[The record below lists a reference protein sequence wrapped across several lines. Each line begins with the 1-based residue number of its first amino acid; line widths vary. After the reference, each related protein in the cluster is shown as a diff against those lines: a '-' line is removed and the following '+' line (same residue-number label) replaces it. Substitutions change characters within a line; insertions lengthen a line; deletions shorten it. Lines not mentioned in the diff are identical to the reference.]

1 MPRKTI
7 AKKLTAFTLALM
19 LLFSIKVP
27 AFANEI
33 NSMELKNFYVDV
45 WPEYDDPRVLVIY
58 KGAFINNTGNT
69 IKTGEKVYFN
79 VPNGAEIGMAC
90 ESDVNYQAHGCQPYE
105 TISKGAE
112 TATTEDDYQVL
123 SWKITK
129 DVEPGQEYYVFMEFY
144 YNPIEG
150 QTDKTINYIFRPSA
164 KIDTMNLLVQQPAK
178 ATNFKLSPEAPSS
191 GKSGEFTNYYY
202 SYSNVKPEDN
212 KEIKITYTKTDPKP
226 SVEKAKDAAGGTV
239 EDGAPLGTSAWSEP
253 ATMAAGIFFVGLLGF
268 FVYYA
273 VNNNKPNHRAQ
284 RVKNKAKK
292 SKNSKQQEDR
302 NLGKLSNSKGN
313 NKLIQEKKKIRQ
325 MLLNG
330 EIGEETYRELI
341 AELEDE
347 HN

>member
-7 AKKLTAFTLALM
+7 AKNLTAFALALM
-19 LLFSIKVP
+19 FLFSIKVP

-58 KGAFINNTGNT
+58 KGTFINNTGNT

-90 ESDVNYQAHGCQPYE
+90 ETDSNYGSHGCQPYE
-105 TISKGAE
+105 TFSKGAE
-112 TATTEDDYQVL
+112 TATTDDDYQVL
-123 SWKITK
+123 SWRTTK
-129 DVEPGQEYYVFMEFY
+129 DVEPGQDYYVFLEFY

-150 QTDKTINYIFRPSA
+150 ETDKTINYIFRPSA
-164 KIDTMNLLVQQPAK
+164 KINTMNLLIQQPAK
-178 ATNFKLSPEAPSS
+178 ATNFKLSPEAPTS

-226 SVEKAKDAAGGTV
+226 SVEKAENAAGGTV
-239 EDGAPLGTSAWSEP
+239 EGGSQLGTSAWSEP
-253 ATMAAGIFFVGLLGF
+253 ATMIAGIFFVGLLGF

-273 VNNNKPNHRAQ
+273 LNNKPNHRAQ
-284 RVKNKAKK
+284 RVKNKAK
-292 SKNSKQQEDR
+292 SRELKQQEEK
-302 NLGKLSNSKGN
+302 NLGKTNKTKGN
-313 NKLIQEKKKIRQ
+313 SKLIQEKKKIRQ

-330 EIGEETYRELI
+330 EISEDTYKELI

-347 HN
+347 YNQ